1 MTAPSS
7 AASSAS
13 RMVGRAPRWSGATKR
28 VRGMAS
34 VVRPTRVCRTK
45 GTAERQAR
53 VEPSWQPGNDLEHA
67 LMTAIEDG
75 DPRRYAR
82 LVLDATFYVPVL
94 PDPGTAERDE
104 VTRQLGLT
112 EHDILVFTSPAA
124 LGRFLGPV
132 ARGHVTATFAELTAN
147 VREEDE
153 ARFII
158 DPGLP
163 ITAVLPPA
171 VVPELAEGRQ
181 ATAPVSELR
190 DVVRDEVRR
199 LVPLLALAEFAG
211 EAEPRTDLPPSNALE
226 NALAAALAERNEDAY
241 MQALISGEVV
251 VPTTGP
257 VPVNDLPGIPPLPWQ
272 LAGTDEIPVITVFS
286 SVAMLEAVAGKE
298 QHHTTDLLF
307 NVFARWP
314 DERHVLCFNPG
325 ADTQLVLS
333 GQAVL
338 EITDLIAAD
347 LADS

>member
-1 MTAPSS
+1 M
-7 AASSAS
+7 
-13 RMVGRAPRWSGATKR
+13 
-28 VRGMAS
+28 
-34 VVRPTRVCRTK
+34 
-45 GTAERQAR
+45 
-53 VEPSWQPGNDLEHA
+53 EPSWQPGNDLEHA
-67 LMTAIEDG
+67 LMAAIEEG
-75 DPRRYAR
+75 DPQRYAR
-82 LVLDATFYVPVL
+82 LVLEATFCVPVL
-94 PDPGTAERDE
+94 PDPGTPEREE
-104 VTRQLGLT
+104 VTRQLGLS
-112 EHDILVFTSPAA
+112 EHDILVFTSPDV

-132 ARGHVTATFAELTAN
+132 ARGHTTATFAELTAG
-147 VREEDE
+147 VAE
-153 ARFII
+153 AEQARLII

-211 EAEPRTDLPPSNALE
+211 DREPRTDLPPSNALE
-226 NALAAALAERNEDAY
+226 HALAVALAERNKDAY
-241 MQALISGEVV
+241 MRALVSGEVV

-257 VPVNDLPGIPPLPWQ
+257 VPVNDRPGIPPLPWR

-286 SVAMLEAVAGKE
+286 SVAMLEAVAGKG

-307 NVFARWP
+307 NVFIRWP

-325 ADTQLVLS
+325 AETEVVLS

-338 EITDLIAAD
+338 EITDVIAAD
-347 LADS
+347 LSSDGGGS